1 MTYATERL
9 FEEIA
14 YVSYH
19 LHWSLEEILELE
31 HSDRQRF
38 VEEIAQINRRMSEEA

>member
-1 MTYATERL
+1 MTYEIDRL

-19 LHWSLEEILELE
+19 LHWSLEEILQLE
-31 HSDRQRF
+31 HPDRQRF
-38 VEEIAQINRRMSEEA
+38 VKEIGDINLRISGED

>member
-1 MTYATERL
+1 MTYATDQL

-19 LHWSLEEILELE
+19 LHWSFEEILELE
-31 HSDRQRF
+31 HPDRTRF
-38 VEEIAQINRRMSEEA
+38 VEEIAQINRRISEEA